1 MREASAY
8 DPAGRLDT
16 VVHVENG
23 RTYPRTI
30 LVTAFQPLSPL
41 AFHEPLGKRFTC
53 V

>member
-1 MREASAY
+1 MSEVSVY
-8 DPAGRLDT
+8 GPAGRVDT
-16 VVHVENG
+16 VVHAQNG
-23 RTYPRTI
+23 RTDPRTI